1 MEAQHKA
8 RVMSETLDWYFDS
21 IRNIDFQFA
30 WVGVGIIH
38 AVLSLITLLFLFT
51 LATMIYRARPGSPE
65 NRFMSLMLF
74 VEGLKTIVT
83 WYAVYPFGPET
94 LPYVQHWRVVYYTMC
109 LLSILMYLSLS
120 SFYPVRF
127 LKFMSK
133 DVIKKNLFWALP
145 VLSVAIISV
154 AIVSSGGVHET
165 FAGSL
170 HIECQEGSGEGDAI
184 VTASYGENDYEGN
197 CLEQYAPYDFIT
209 VEQTDLGR
217 LLLMMPVITAFIA
230 LGFMRKVQ
238 KGFEKDEENEEAR
251 QRSSEARALVL
262 GFGGKTFFQGSML
275 FFMIYITYEY
285 GQFNSADLLEVEMN
299 NRMKFYFYGLY
310 GFLFSALFAGL
321 FEGTMFTYAILKN
334 EVLGIDEKLRK
345 TFSTAIFATFGALLL
360 VIASELVESRLGG
373 SGWVGGV
380 VVGAPL
386 VVLRKPIYSII
397 NNFSNR
403 LMPEAFTSAES
414 TYLEAFE
421 IAREEGAVTDEA
433 RKFLNLQAKT
443 LHLDEKRV
451 EYLELW
457 YDEKRMLEEE

>member
-1 MEAQHKA
+1 
-8 RVMSETLDWYFDS
+8 
-21 IRNIDFQFA
+21 
-30 WVGVGIIH
+30 
-38 AVLSLITLLFLFT
+38 
-51 LATMIYRARPGSPE
+51 
-65 NRFMSLMLF
+65 
-74 VEGLKTIVT
+74 
-83 WYAVYPFGPET
+83 
-94 LPYVQHWRVVYYTMC
+94 
-109 LLSILMYLSLS
+109 
-120 SFYPVRF
+120 
-127 LKFMSK
+127 
-133 DVIKKNLFWALP
+133 
-145 VLSVAIISV
+145 
-154 AIVSSGGVHET
+154 
-165 FAGSL
+165 
-170 HIECQEGSGEGDAI
+170 
-184 VTASYGENDYEGN
+184 
-197 CLEQYAPYDFIT
+197 
-209 VEQTDLGR
+209 
-217 LLLMMPVITAFIA
+217 
-230 LGFMRKVQ
+230 MRKVQ
-238 KGFEKDEENEEAR
+238 KGLEKDEENEEAR

-345 TFSTAIFATFGALLL
+345 TFSAAIFATFGALLL
-360 VIASELVESRLGG
+360 VIASELVESKLGG

-421 IAREEGAVTDEA
+421 IAREEGSVTDEA